1 MSDYVV
7 SESEYEAMM
16 DAENAQFVELKAVS
30 WSDLPAIDNET
41 AFSMLLLLME
51 KTQYLDLIC
60 RAASGM
66 AYYEFEDVNNIKRQL
81 YLNPDMV
88 DFTICYLQNGR
99 KRSNYPNI
107 SNVDKNVDEAYLLR
121 LFKHDRDRNVGRY
134 NTVSKEYKAVYEYG
148 RINYGTFPYTTAEV
162 DEKLNQL

>member
-88 DFTICYLQNGR
+88 DFTLCYLQNGR

-121 LFKHDRDRNVGRY
+121 LFLSLIH
-134 NTVSKEYKAVYEYG
+134 
-148 RINYGTFPYTTAEV
+148 I
-162 DEKLNQL
+162 